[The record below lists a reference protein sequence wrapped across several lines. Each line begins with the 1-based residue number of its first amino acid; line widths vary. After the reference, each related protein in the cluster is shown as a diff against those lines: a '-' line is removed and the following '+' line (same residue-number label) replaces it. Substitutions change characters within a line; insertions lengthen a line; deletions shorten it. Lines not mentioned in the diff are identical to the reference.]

1 MTTPLARRAAP
12 AVAAVVRAAS
22 TVRGRRV
29 LHPRGRTF
37 GGRLEVPG
45 GTAYGVR
52 LIDQPGAYD
61 VLVRLSRS
69 AGLPRPLPDI
79 QGVAVRVLDA
89 HGPGRHQD
97 WLVDTA
103 LPVPV
108 LRRLPLPV
116 RTPGLY
122 SSLLSYELGGT
133 TVLLGARWVGD
144 EELALL
150 VATPHGPWEQV
161 GVVTVGDVVE
171 DGRRVRFDPWTTGGG
186 IRPVGVLQELRRGAY
201 PASHVGPDA

>member
-1 MTTPLARRAAP
+1 MTAPLARRAAP
-12 AVAAVVRAAS
+12 TVAAVVRAAS
-22 TVRGRRV
+22 NVRGKRV
-29 LHPRGRTF
+29 LHPRGRTY
-37 GGRLEVPG
+37 GGRLEVRG
-45 GTAYGVR
+45 GSSYGVP
-52 LIDQPGAYD
+52 LLDDPGSYD

-69 AGLPRPLPDI
+69 AGLPAPLPDI

-89 HGPGRHQD
+89 HGAGRHQD

-103 LPVPV
+103 LSAPI

-122 SSLLSYELGGT
+122 SSLLSYELGGRRS
-133 TVLLGARWVGD
+133 LLGARWVGD

-150 VATPHGPWEQV
+150 VATPHGPWEEV

-186 IRPVGVLQELRRGAY
+186 IRPVGLIQELRRGAY